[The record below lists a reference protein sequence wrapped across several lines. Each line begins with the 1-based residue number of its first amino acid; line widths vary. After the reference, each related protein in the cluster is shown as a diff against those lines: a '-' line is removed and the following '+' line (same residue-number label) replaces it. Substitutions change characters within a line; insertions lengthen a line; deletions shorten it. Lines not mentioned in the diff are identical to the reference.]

1 MRYTLQKMLDTAVED
16 NPTRGVHR
24 VSHDIYTDPEIF
36 ELEPSDTRKV
46 LDVIVRP
53 LTA

>member
-1 MRYTLQKMLDTAVED
+1 MRDTLQKTLDTAVED
-16 NPTRGVHR
+16 DPASSVHR